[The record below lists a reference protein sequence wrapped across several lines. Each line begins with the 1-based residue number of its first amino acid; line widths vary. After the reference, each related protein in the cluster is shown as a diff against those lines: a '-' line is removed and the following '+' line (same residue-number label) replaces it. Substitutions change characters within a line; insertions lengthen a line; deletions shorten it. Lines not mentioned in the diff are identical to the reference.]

1 MSNTPEQQQIDHWL
15 NNARYQIERTW
26 RLNREGFHEKHGVS
40 LQCVHTAVAG
50 DHASLARAK
59 FLNGDPIAEVRA
71 EFANAARHIL
81 KSFRMAY
88 DETDPNYQGSAA
100 DLSCVAE
107 TIAIRGFNHALM
119 AADFSLAAE
128 LAGWFRDRPDGV
140 KKVVEVNRYA
150 HALKGVLLDD
160 LRSAQE
166 LLAAQ
171 FDAYAAKPSKR
182 NDYRKNYFTL
192 STALSG
198 IADTNEARFNEGL
211 MMQLNFYQGDA
222 QGELK
227 DTDEEFICDYAVALA
242 NLGLRRG
249 LEVTAEHPTLPRG
262 LLIQP

>member
-88 DETDPNYQGSAA
+88 DETDPDYQGEKA
-100 DLSCVAE
+100 DLSAVSE
-107 TIAIRGFNHALM
+107 TIAIRGFNHAFM
-119 AADFSLAAE
+119 AADFDLAVE
-128 LAGWFRDRPDGV
+128 LGRGYRDSPDGFSLGLD
-140 KKVVEVNRYA
+140 VNRYVN
-150 HALKGVLLDD
+150 ALKSVVLDD
-160 LRSAQE
+160 LPQARGLLSAQI
-166 LLAAQ
+166 
-171 FDAYAAKPSKR
+171 DAYAAKPSKR

-211 MMQLNFYQGDA
+211 AAQLKIYQSYA
-222 QGELK
+222 RGEARN
-227 DTDEEFICDYAVALA
+227 TDEEFICDHAVALA

-249 LEVTAEHPTLPRG
+249 LAVTAEHPTLPRG

>member
-88 DETDPNYQGSAA
+88 DETDPDYQGEKA
-100 DLSCVAE
+100 DLSAVSE
-107 TIAIRGFNHALM
+107 TIAIDGLNFALM
-119 AADFSLAAE
+119 AADFDLAVE
-128 LAGWFRDRPDGV
+128 LGRGYRDRPDGFSLGLD
-140 KKVVEVNRYA
+140 VNRYVN
-150 HALKGVLLDD
+150 ALAFTVRDRLEDARQRL
-160 LRSAQE
+160 Q
-166 LLAAQ
+166 AQ
-171 FDAYAAKPSKR
+171 FDDYARKPPKSAADR
-182 NDYRKNYFTL
+182 NYHSL
-192 STALSG
+192 VTALSG
-198 IADTNEARFNEGL
+198 ILERDAARFNEGL
-211 MMQLNFYQGDA
+211 AAQLKIYQSYA
-222 QGELK
+222 RGEARN
-227 DTDEEFICDYAVALA
+227 TDEEFICDHAVALA

-249 LEVTAEHPTLPRG
+249 LAVTAEHPTLPRG

>member
-15 NNARYQIERTW
+15 KVARDGLTQTEEDFKSGFYEAENISIE
-26 RLNREGFHEKHGVS
+26 S
-40 LQCVHTAVAG
+40 VHTGTAMLY
-50 DHASLARAK
+50 ASLARAK

-88 DETDPNYQGSAA
+88 DETDPDYQGEKA
-100 DLSCVAE
+100 DWTEVSELM
-107 TIAIRGFNHALM
+107 AIDGFNFALM
-119 AADFSLAAE
+119 AADFDLAAE

-140 KKVVEVNRYA
+140 RMDIEVNRYA
-150 HALKGVLLDD
+150 HALKSVVLDD
-160 LRSAQE
+160 LPQARGLLSAQI
-166 LLAAQ
+166 
-171 FDAYAAKPSKR
+171 DAYAAKPSKR

-211 MMQLNFYQGDA
+211 AAQLKIYQSYA
-222 QGELK
+222 RGEARN
-227 DTDEEFICDYAVALA
+227 TDEEFICDHAVALA

-249 LEVTAEHPTLPRG
+249 LAVTAEHPTLPRG

>member
-88 DETDPNYQGSAA
+88 DETDPDYQGEKA
-100 DLSCVAE
+100 DLSAVSE
-107 TIAIRGFNHALM
+107 TIAIDGLNFALM
-119 AADFSLAAE
+119 AADFDLAVE
-128 LAGWFRDRPDGV
+128 LGRGYRDSPDGFSLGLD
-140 KKVVEVNRYA
+140 VNRYVN
-150 HALKGVLLDD
+150 ALAFTVRDRLEDARQRL
-160 LRSAQE
+160 Q
-166 LLAAQ
+166 AQ
-171 FDAYAAKPSKR
+171 FDDYARKPPKSAADR
-182 NDYRKNYFTL
+182 NYHSL
-192 STALSG
+192 VTALSG
-198 IADTNEARFNEGL
+198 ILERDAARFNEGL
-211 MMQLNFYQGDA
+211 AAQLKIYQSYA
-222 QGELK
+222 RGEARN
-227 DTDEEFICDYAVALA
+227 TDEEFICDHAVALA

-249 LEVTAEHPTLPRG
+249 LAVTAEHPTLPRG